1 MSFRQGRP
9 EEISI
14 IVAVEREKV
23 FQAAQKLV
31 EKKRFD
37 KAIVEYQKLI
47 AEDPKDVRT
56 LLRIGD
62 LHIKLEQYADA
73 ITTYEQVGQF
83 YAQQGFAGKAIAV
96 YKQMREIINKHV
108 PHMLDRFGHVLPTL
122 AELYNQAGQK
132 SEALAAY
139 DEIATRLLK
148 AGRDRDALKIYEK
161 IIEVE
166 PSNPLPQLRLAEA
179 YMRLKDFDN
188 AIARFGAA
196 ANTLVKSGR
205 AADALKVVERIL
217 QHRPDVNFARMAA
230 EIYLD
235 RGEPNDAMTALAKLQ
250 YCFKENPKDLTI
262 LGLLAR
268 AFDQLKQKDK
278 ALEVLKEAARVAK
291 EAGRAH
297 AFNALIE
304 ELVARAPN
312 DAQVKQLASQPMAER
327 PSSSEVEVQA
337 AESDEDIES
346 LIADAEETEEVVID
360 EESATSSAP
369 EASIMVE
376 ASASFETLP
385 PESAMPIA
393 LHAHSET
400 ATRAK
405 QILTAAE
412 SMRLHQQYN
421 EAIKYL
427 RDAIDEYPDE
437 RELREKLYDVL
448 FETGDRQGAIDEM
461 MAHASYF
468 SDRGDTE
475 TAARILDELLLL
487 EPGYPEAT
495 AMLAQLGYALDYDP
509 NAAPTGT
516 AGGYDEA
523 YDPAYAAPDPALDP
537 AANVANPY
545 GGQYY
550 DPNIQN
556 YSDVSG
562 AYPYTGDR
570 RYGHMTSDAPLPNY
584 AMEEESMQFIE
595 APPSATTGRAMPY
608 IPPVDPATAYP
619 PLRSST
625 PSARAK
631 RPTPMPAVPPRS
643 TVLSQ
648 LDEDAL
654 EEIEFFAQHGMFDR
668 AREML
673 DEQLS
678 RLPNHPLVL
687 EKKRQVDEMA
697 MRAISD
703 RESGT
708 RALPR
713 ANEARFAPESN
724 GGLDINAW
732 IDQIDDKFTEMTPNQ
747 VQVVES
753 MTQPVDVDSMM
764 EQIKAGSNMPMQISE
779 SDAATHY
786 DLGVAYKEMGMF
798 TDAIAEFE
806 LASRDP
812 GRECVCLSMIGMIY
826 MQVGEIDAAID
837 AFIRGLQV
845 RQKTREQEYA
855 LTYEVA
861 NAYAI
866 QGLPEQALMFF
877 QRLSQANPHYQDP
890 RGNVLDRIRGI
901 DPGAGLP
908 PTNMHSVVQPTDNLD
923 DAFDAMLSRTG
934 RKH

>member
-1 MSFRQGRP
+1 MP
-9 EEISI
+9 
-14 IVAVEREKV
+14 VEREKV

-31 EKKRFD
+31 EKKRYD

-62 LHIKLEQYADA
+62 LHIKLEQYAEA

-83 YAQQGFAGKAIAV
+83 YAQQGFSGKAIAV

-108 PHMLDRFGHVLPTL
+108 PHMIDRFGHVLPTL
-122 AELYNQAGQK
+122 AELYVQAGQK

-161 IIEVE
+161 IIEVD

-179 YMRLKDFDN
+179 YLRLKDFDN

-205 AADALKVVERIL
+205 AGDALKVVERIL

-230 EIYLD
+230 EIYLE

-250 YCFKENPKDLTI
+250 FCFKENPKDLTV

-297 AFNALIE
+297 AYKAIVE
-304 ELVARAPN
+304 ELVSRAPN
-312 DAQVKQLASQPMAER
+312 DAQVKQLASQQVAPHSTA
-327 PSSSEVEVQA
+327 EVEVSA
-337 AESDEDIES
+337 AESEEDIDS
-346 LIADAEETEEVVID
+346 LIADAEEAEAVEID
-360 EESATSSAP
+360 AEPSGPAP
-369 EASIMVE
+369 EASILIE
-376 ASASFETLP
+376 PSASFETMP
-385 PESAMPIA
+385 PESAMPIE
-393 LHAHSET
+393 LTSHSEA

-412 SMRLHQQYN
+412 TMRLHQQYA

-427 RDAIDEYPDE
+427 RDAIDSLPEVRD
-437 RELREKLYDVL
+437 LREKLYDVL
-448 FETGDRQGAIDEM
+448 FETGDGQGAIDEM
-461 MAHASYF
+461 MAHAHYF
-468 SDRGDTE
+468 SDCGDTE
-475 TAARILDELLLL
+475 TAARILDELLLI
-487 EPGYPEAT
+487 EPGYPAAT
-495 AMLAQLGYALDYDP
+495 AMLAQLGYALDYDA
-509 NAAPTGT
+509 NAQPD
-516 AGGYDEA
+516 AGGGYEEQPYDAAYGNPNGA
-523 YDPAYAAPDPALDP
+523 YDTGAVALN
-537 AANVANPY
+537 AANPY
-545 GGQYY
+545 GDPYY

-556 YSDVSG
+556 YDVSG
-562 AYPYTGDR
+562 AHPYTGDR
-570 RYGHMTSDAPLPNY
+570 RYGPMTSDAPLPNY
-584 AMEEESMQFIE
+584 PMEEESMQFIE
-595 APPSATTGRAMPY
+595 APPSTSARA
-608 IPPVDPATAYP
+608 IPLVQPAAPAYPDPQAAYP
-619 PLRSST
+619 PLRS
-625 PSARAK
+625 PAPANKGR
-631 RPTPMPAVPPRS
+631 RPTPIPPPPARNHS
-643 TVLSQ
+643 VLSQ

-687 EKKRQVDEMA
+687 EKKRQVEEMA
-697 MRAISD
+697 GRAMSSQ
-703 RESGT
+703 ESGT

-713 ANEARFAPESN
+713 ANEVRFAPESS

-747 VQVVES
+747 AQVVES
-753 MTQPVDVDSMM
+753 MAQPVDVDSMM
-764 EQIKAGSNMPMQISE
+764 EQIKAGSNIPMQISE

-861 NAYAI
+861 NAYAA

-877 QRLSQANPHYQDP
+877 QRLAHANPNYQDP
-890 RGNVLDRIRGI
+890 RGSVVERIRGI
-901 DPGAGLP
+901 DPTAGGAP
-908 PTNMHSVVQPTDNLD
+908 NMHSVVQPTDNLD
-923 DAFDAMLSRTG
+923 DAFDAMLSGTG